1 MHKNLSVS
9 QPLVLRQRHNGMG
22 HGSHILYS
30 YIWLVDP
37 LFANDLAS
45 RAVRGSQEGGPYKSN
60 ELIVP
65 PEVVS

>member
-1 MHKNLSVS
+1 
-9 QPLVLRQRHNGMG
+9 MG